1 MTATVLNSNIIK
13 LKEAVKKIP
22 PKTISYVERKPYN
35 NMVATLSDAILQA
48 GMNYKTVVMPRI
60 SDILYRYSN
69 FTSTCDFIILFQ
81 TVPIEQII
89 KWKNKKKQNTL
100 CNLAWLLYNEG
111 VNSEADFRQWGRAS
125 ENEEK
130 LLALDGIGYKTVDYL
145 KLLSGLETIPIDRHL
160 FKFLKDSEISI
171 TTYYDASYIFKSAAK
186 ELNIEERLLDKIIWD
201 YMSSSNECLSANH
214 STH

>member
-35 NMVATLSDAILQA
+35 NMAATLSDAILQA

-111 VNSEADFRQWGRAS
+111 VNSEEDFRQWGRVS

-145 KLLSGLETIPIDRHL
+145 KLLSGLETIPVDRHL
-160 FKFLKDSEISI
+160 FKFLKDSEIPI

-201 YMSSSNECLSANH
+201 YMSSRKKYF
-214 STH
+214 

>member
-1 MTATVLNSNIIK
+1 
-13 LKEAVKKIP
+13 
-22 PKTISYVERKPYN
+22 
-35 NMVATLSDAILQA
+35 MVATLSDAILQA

-201 YMSSSNECLSANH
+201 YMSSDNKQLKLF
-214 STH
+214 

>member
-111 VNSEADFRQWGRAS
+111 VNSEEDFRQWGRAS

-145 KLLSGLETIPIDRHL
+145 KLLSGLETIPVDRHL
-160 FKFLKDSEISI
+160 FKFLKDSEIPI

-201 YMSSSNECLSANH
+201 YMSSRKKYF
-214 STH
+214 

>member
-111 VNSEADFRQWGRAS
+111 VNSEEDFRQWGRVS

-160 FKFLKDSEISI
+160 FKFLKDSEIPI
-171 TTYYDASYIFKSAAK
+171 TTYYDASYIFKSVAK

>member
-35 NMVATLSDAILQA
+35 NMAATLSDAILQA

-111 VNSEADFRQWGRAS
+111 VNSEEDFRQWGRAS

-145 KLLSGLETIPIDRHL
+145 KLLSGLETIPVDRHL
-160 FKFLKDSEISI
+160 FKFLKDSEIPI

-201 YMSSSNECLSANH
+201 YMSSRKKYF
-214 STH
+214 

>member
-201 YMSSSNECLSANH
+201 YMSSSKKYF
-214 STH
+214 

>member
-145 KLLSGLETIPIDRHL
+145 KLLSGLETIPVDRHL
-160 FKFLKDSEISI
+160 FKFLKDSEIPI

-201 YMSSSNECLSANH
+201 YMSSRKKYF
-214 STH
+214 

>member
-111 VNSEADFRQWGRAS
+111 VNSEEDFRQWGRVS

-160 FKFLKDSEISI
+160 FKFLIDSEIPI
-171 TTYYDASYIFKSAAK
+171 TTYYDASYIFKSVAK

>member
-1 MTATVLNSNIIK
+1 MTTTVLNSNIIK

-111 VNSEADFRQWGRAS
+111 VNSEEDFRQWGRVS

-201 YMSSSNECLSANH
+201 YMSSSKKYF
-214 STH
+214 

>member
-48 GMNYKTVVMPRI
+48 GMNYKTVVMPR
-60 SDILYRYSN
+60 
-69 FTSTCDFIILFQ
+69 
-81 TVPIEQII
+81 
-89 KWKNKKKQNTL
+89 
-100 CNLAWLLYNEG
+100 NLAWLLYNEG
-111 VNSEADFRQWGRAS
+111 VNSEEDFRQWGRVS

-160 FKFLKDSEISI
+160 FKFLKDSEIPI
-171 TTYYDASYIFKSAAK
+171 TTYYDASYIFKSVAK

>member
-35 NMVATLSDAILQA
+35 NMAATLSDAILQA

-111 VNSEADFRQWGRAS
+111 VNSEEDFRQWGRVS

-130 LLALDGIGYKTVDYL
+130 LLALDGIGYKTADYL
-145 KLLSGLETIPIDRHL
+145 KLLSGLETIPVDRHL
-160 FKFLKDSEISI
+160 FKFLKDSEIPI

-201 YMSSSNECLSANH
+201 YMSSRKKYF
-214 STH
+214 

>member
-13 LKEAVKKIP
+13 LKEAVKKIL

-111 VNSEADFRQWGRAS
+111 VNSEEDFRQWGRVS

-160 FKFLKDSEISI
+160 FKFLKDSEIPI
-171 TTYYDASYIFKSAAK
+171 TTYYDASYIFKSVAK

>member
-111 VNSEADFRQWGRAS
+111 VNSEEDFRQWGRVS

-201 YMSSSNECLSANH
+201 YMSSSKKYF
-214 STH
+214 

>member
-35 NMVATLSDAILQA
+35 NMAATLSDAILQA

-111 VNSEADFRQWGRAS
+111 VNSEEDFRQWGRVS

-160 FKFLKDSEISI
+160 FKFLKDSEIPI

-201 YMSSSNECLSANH
+201 YMSSRKKYF
-214 STH
+214 

>member
-89 KWKNKKKQNTL
+89 KWKNKKNKTL
-100 CNLAWLLYNEG
+100 Y
-111 VNSEADFRQWGRAS
+111 V
-125 ENEEK
+125 
-130 LLALDGIGYKTVDYL
+130 I
-145 KLLSGLETIPIDRHL
+145 
-160 FKFLKDSEISI
+160 
-171 TTYYDASYIFKSAAK
+171 
-186 ELNIEERLLDKIIWD
+186 
-201 YMSSSNECLSANH
+201 
-214 STH
+214 